1 MSKTVL
7 SFLLV
12 IFVITGCKGPHFG
25 DANGWTDD
33 QKIEFENIL
42 NSDKYSSICNLKSL
56 YRDYLDTNRTDTAI
70 LSKILIG
77 YSRNLAKSCIDID
90 SFKRAMRERKKEKI
104 HSYFEINQRDF
115 SASDVI
121 SMLND
126 GDTIE
131 EIMQRY
137 APKNPLFKKFV
148 RAYNHHKGDR
158 KLKLSVERSKL
169 LSDEGWGNRYALIN
183 VPEFMFRLIENNQ
196 TTMKFPVVVGKP
208 KWQTPI
214 FSDEMEY
221 VVLNPT
227 WNVPDNIAKADEIP
241 KIIKNPN
248 YLKRKNML
256 VYKSSGMATH
266 PVDPS
271 KVPWRSML
279 SKKYEKRSL
288 PYKIIEQPSKKN
300 ALGLVKFMFPNKFS
314 VYMHDTPSKSYF
326 KRAKRA
332 YSHGCIRLSQPIGLL
347 KHLSDRNLTLDMDSI
362 NKRFETG
369 KTQYLTLKEKIPVH
383 IVYMTAFIEEDG
395 SIKHF
400 DDVYGFDK
408 IQRLIGED
416 SSGN

>member
-148 RAYNHHKGDR
+148 RAYNQHKGDR

-332 YSHGCIRLSQPIGLL
+332 YSHGCIRLSQPLNLL
-347 KHLSDRNLTLDMDSI
+347 KHLSDSNLTIDMDSI
-362 NKRFETG
+362 DKKFKTE